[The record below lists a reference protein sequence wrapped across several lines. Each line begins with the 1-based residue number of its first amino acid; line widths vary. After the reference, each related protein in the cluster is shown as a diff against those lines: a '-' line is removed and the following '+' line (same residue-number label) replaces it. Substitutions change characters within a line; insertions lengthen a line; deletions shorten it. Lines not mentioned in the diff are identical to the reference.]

1 MGSSSSVMF
10 TVAMP
15 LVPLATRS
23 GRSNRGVSDRGKSGL
38 SPESPPPVAGCW
50 LTLTHSARELG
61 GSGGGLRRRRVLE
74 DAMAV

>member
-23 GRSNRGVSDRGKSGL
+23 DRSNRGVSR
-38 SPESPPPVAGCW
+38 
-50 LTLTHSARELG
+50 
-61 GSGGGLRRRRVLE
+61 
-74 DAMAV
+74 

>member
-23 GRSNRGVSDRGKSGL
+23 GRSNRGC
-38 SPESPPPVAGCW
+38 PI
-50 LTLTHSARELG
+50 G
-61 GSGGGLRRRRVLE
+61 GSPAYRRSRRPRRGLLANAHTQSLR
-74 DAMAV
+74 